1 MNMDIEKQLFGS
13 VERRLFRFTAVLFSS
28 VLLAGLVGAIVWI
41 LAQTLA
47 VFYNLLLPLS
57 VAGILALVLYPIV
70 NFLQNRLRLPRLVA
84 ISALFVGF
92 FAALVGFAFLVVPMV
107 VDQAAELVDAVPKI
121 LANWQETMGRYFPDL
136 SATLSARLEWGDLD
150 VLLPNLDT
158 TGKTILSYLGLL
170 VGLGFV
176 PLFLFFTLLSG
187 GKLRAQA
194 TEILSIFNTRTQEKV
209 LHLMDIFV
217 AYVTTFFQ
225 GQLIIAMIMGTLYAV
240 GFTLIGLKAAIL
252 IGMFLGLLNI
262 VPYLGTLIGLLVVLP
277 MAYFQPEGDIQ
288 LLALVLLVFA
298 VVQLLE
304 SWLLTPKIMAD
315 RSGLHP
321 ALVVISIFFWGIAL
335 NGIIGMIL
343 AVPLTAFTVALW
355 SETKASLSHSFDTRE
370 EERST

>member
-1 MNMDIEKQLFGS
+1 MNTDIEKQLFGP

-28 VLLAGLVGAIVWI
+28 VLLAGLVGVIVWI

-57 VAGILALVLYPIV
+57 VAGILALMLYPMV
-70 NFLQNRLRLPRLVA
+70 DFLQTRLRLSRLVA

-92 FAALVGFAFLVVPMV
+92 SAALLGFAFLVMPMV
-107 VDQAAELVDAVPKI
+107 VNQVAEFVDAVPKI
-121 LANWQETMGRYFPDL
+121 LANWQETMGRYFPGL
-136 SATLSARLEWGDLD
+136 TTMLSARLEWGDLD

-194 TEILSIFNTRTQEKV
+194 TEVLSVFNTRTQEKV
-209 LHLMDIFV
+209 LHLMDTFV
-217 AYVTTFFQ
+217 AYVTAFFQ
-225 GQLIIAMIMGTLYAV
+225 GQLIIAVIMGTLYAA
-240 GFTLIGLKAAIL
+240 GFTLVGLKAAIL

-277 MAYFQPEGDIQ
+277 MAYFQPEGSVH
-288 LLALVLLVFA
+288 LLALALLVFA

-335 NGIIGMIL
+335 DGVIGMIL
-343 AVPLTAFTVALW
+343 AVPLTAFTVAVW
-355 SETKASLSHSFDTRE
+355 NETKAGLSRSLDTRE
-370 EERST
+370 GGRST

>member
-136 SATLSARLEWGDLD
+136 SATLSGRLEWGDLD